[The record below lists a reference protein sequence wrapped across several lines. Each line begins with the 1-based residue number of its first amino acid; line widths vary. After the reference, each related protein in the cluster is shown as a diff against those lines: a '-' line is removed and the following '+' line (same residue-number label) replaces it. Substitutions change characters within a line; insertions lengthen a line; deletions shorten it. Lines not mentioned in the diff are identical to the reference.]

1 MLVVK
6 NPPVNTEDIGLIP
19 GLERYP
25 GGRHAT
31 HYTILAWRILWTE
44 ESGGLQSIE
53 SQRVGHD

>member
-6 NPPVNTEDIGLIP
+6 NPPANAGDTGLIP

-31 HYTILAWRILWTE
+31 PSNILPWRILWTE
-44 ESGGLQSIE
+44 ESARLQSIE